1 MSDVPGVV
9 TFDPTA
15 FIALYPAFAAVSV
28 DTLTS
33 YFTMA
38 EAFVDNT
45 PRSVVQNLDLRTTL
59 LYLITAHIAFLF
71 GRASSG
77 DGSTAAVVGQMVSA
91 GEGSVNASFA
101 ASANK
106 NAAFWMQSQY
116 GALYWQMILPFRSF
130 HYMPAPRYVCR

>member
-9 TFDPTA
+9 TFDPAA
-15 FIALYPAFAAVSV
+15 FIALYPAFAAVPTG
-28 DTLTS
+28 TLTS

-38 EAFVDNT
+38 ESFLDNT
-45 PRSVVQNLDLRTTL
+45 PCSIVQNLGLRTTL

-71 GRASSG
+71 GRAASG
-77 DGSTAAVVGQMVSA
+77 DGTSAAVVGQMVSA
-91 GEGSVNASFA
+91 GEGSVNVSFA

-116 GALYWQMILPFRSF
+116 GAIYWQMILPFRSF
-130 HYMPAPRYVCR
+130 HYMPAPRHVRG

>member
-15 FIALYPAFAAVSV
+15 FIALYPAFAAVPAG
-28 DTLTS
+28 TLTS

-38 EAFVDNT
+38 ESFLNNT
-45 PRSVVQNLDLRTTL
+45 PCSIVQDLGVRTTL
-59 LYLITAHIAFLF
+59 LDLITAHIAFLF
-71 GRASSG
+71 GRAGSG
-77 DGSTAAVVGQMVSA
+77 DGTSAAVVGQMVSA
-91 GEGSVNASFA
+91 GEGSVSVSFA

-116 GALYWQMILPFRSF
+116 GAIYWQMILPFRSF